1 MLSHVP
7 VLVGP
12 ALEYLEI
19 LPNGLYLDATFGAG
33 GHAAAILEGL
43 GDGRLIALD
52 ADPRAAAAAQRL
64 ADPRLTFVH
73 ANFRDLSRV
82 LDRYEIPLLD
92 GVLFDLGVSSMQLDD
107 AERGFSLGKPSVLD
121 MRMDPTRG
129 SSAYD
134 VLLTAT
140 ERELAEIFFAFGEER
155 SARRIARVIVTRREG
170 GALPNTTS
178 EFAAL
183 ISGILQRPG
192 KRERIH
198 PATRVFQALR
208 IAVNDELDALRE
220 GLAQAIVR
228 LRTGGRVVVI
238 SFHSLEDRI
247 VKRSFRGDER
257 LEVLTKKPIRPDGR
271 ELVENRR
278 SRSAKL
284 RAAQRRGPNK

>member
-7 VLVGP
+7 VLLGT
-12 ALEYLEI
+12 ALGYLEI
-19 LPNGLYLDATFGAG
+19 LPNGVYVDATFGAG
-33 GHAAAILEGL
+33 GHAAAILERL

-52 ADPRAAAAAQRL
+52 ADPRATAVAQRL

-73 ANFRDLSRV
+73 ANFRDLGRI
-82 LDRYEIPLLD
+82 LDRCEIPLLD

-107 AERGFSLGKPSVLD
+107 AERGFSLGKPAVLD
-121 MRMDPTRG
+121 MRMDPSLG

-134 VLLTAT
+134 VLSTAS

-155 SARRIARVIVTRREG
+155 SARRIARAIVTRRAG
-170 GALPNTTS
+170 SGLPNTTS

-183 ISGILQRPG
+183 ISGIVQRPG

-208 IAVNDELDALRE
+208 IAVNDELGALRD
-220 GLAQAIVR
+220 GLSQAVAR
-228 LRTGGRVVVI
+228 LRTGGRVVAI

-247 VKRSFRGDER
+247 VKRSFRDDER
-257 LEVLTKKPIRPDGR
+257 LEVLTKRPIRPDRR
-271 ELVENRR
+271 ELAENRR

-284 RAAQRRGPNK
+284 RAAQRKGAD

>member
-12 ALEYLEI
+12 VLEYLAI
-19 LPNGLYLDATFGAG
+19 RPGGVYVDATFGAG
-33 GHAAAILEGL
+33 GHARAILERL

-52 ADPRAAAAAQRL
+52 ADPRATAVAQRL
-64 ADPRLTFVH
+64 GDSRLTFVH
-73 ANFRDLSRV
+73 ANFRDLGRI
-82 LDRYEIPLLD
+82 LDRCEIRLLD
-92 GVLFDLGVSSMQLDD
+92 GILFDLGVSSMQLDD
-107 AERGFSLGKPSVLD
+107 AERGFSLGKPAVLD
-121 MRMDPTRG
+121 MRMDPACG

-134 VLLTAT
+134 VLSTAT

-170 GALPNTTS
+170 SGLPNTTS

-183 ISGILQRPG
+183 ISGIVQRSG
-192 KRERIH
+192 KRERVH

-220 GLAQAIVR
+220 GLARAIVR
-228 LRTGGRVVVI
+228 LRTGGRIAVI

-247 VKRSFRGDER
+247 VKRSFRDDER
-257 LEVLTKKPIRPDGR
+257 LEVLTKRPVRPDRR
-271 ELVENRR
+271 ELLENRR

-284 RAAQRRGPNK
+284 RAAQRTEAD

>member
-7 VLVGP
+7 VLLEP

-19 LPNGLYLDATFGAG
+19 LPSGVYLDATFGAG
-33 GHAAAILEGL
+33 GHARAILDRL

-52 ADPRAAAAAQRL
+52 ADPHASALAQQL
-64 ADPRLTFVH
+64 ADPRLSFVH
-73 ANFRDLSRV
+73 ANFRDLGRI
-82 LDRYEIPLLD
+82 LDRCEIPSLD

-107 AERGFSLGKPSVLD
+107 AARGFSLAQPAVLD
-121 MRMDPTRG
+121 MRMDPSRG

-134 VLLTAT
+134 VLSTAS

-155 SARRIARVIVTRREG
+155 SARRIARAIVMRRAG
-170 GALPNTTS
+170 GGLPNTTS

-183 ISGILQRPG
+183 ISGIVHRPG

-208 IAVNDELDALRE
+208 IAVNDELGALRE
-220 GLAQAIVR
+220 GLSQAVAR
-228 LRTGGRVVVI
+228 LRTGGRVVAI

-247 VKRSFRGDER
+247 VKRSFRDDER
-257 LEVLTKKPIRPDGR
+257 LEVLTKRPIGPDRR
-271 ELVENRR
+271 ELAENRR

-284 RAAQRRGPNK
+284 RAAQRKGAD